1 MSNLAEKLVENSIE
15 KNGYNNDLEATLDCV
30 KKITKNNI
38 NILVYKSN
46 LEATK
51 DVAKKIA
58 GLMNRKKTDG
68 LNQTANI
75 GLATGKSPLMV
86 YKELVRMHKEE
97 GLDFRDTKLFNLD
110 EFWPVHESDPRSHH
124 SEMYN
129 NLYKHVNIN
138 PNYVFIPKGS
148 GFSRILVQ
156 QYCDNYEKE
165 INYSGGL
172 DIQLLGIGPNGH
184 IAFNEPGSSEASPTR
199 FVKLSDATLKQ
210 KSVDWGSVEKTP
222 KYSITMGIQT
232 IMNANEIALLAFGKD
247 KASVVSKAVNCI
259 PNREFPASLLQKHGN
274 VYFYVDEAAA
284 SEI

>member
-172 DIQLLGIGPNGH
+172 DIQLWELVPMVILH
-184 IAFNEPGSSEASPTR
+184 LMSRDHLKHLQPGSLNYRMP
-199 FVKLSDATLKQ
+199 
-210 KSVDWGSVEKTP
+210 
-222 KYSITMGIQT
+222 
-232 IMNANEIALLAFGKD
+232 
-247 KASVVSKAVNCI
+247 
-259 PNREFPASLLQKHGN
+259 H
-274 VYFYVDEAAA
+274 
-284 SEI
+284 